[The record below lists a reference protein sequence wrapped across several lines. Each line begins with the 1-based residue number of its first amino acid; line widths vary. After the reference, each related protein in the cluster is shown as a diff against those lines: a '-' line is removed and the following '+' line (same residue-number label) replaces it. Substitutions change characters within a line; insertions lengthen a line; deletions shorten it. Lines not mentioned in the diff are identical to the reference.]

1 MFFFQKHIDLLISL
15 HYTDWMKQQYHNMYC
30 HNCLSRELRSLLGIN
45 EQYCSTR
52 LICKCMICNHWA
64 KCLSRE
70 LKSLLGINEQ
80 LYYTTVQ

>member
-1 MFFFQKHIDLLISL
+1 
-15 HYTDWMKQQYHNMYC
+15 MYC

-45 EQYCSTR
+45 EQYCSTSVPVVPSTVEV
-52 LICKCMICNHWA
+52 ICKCMICKPCA